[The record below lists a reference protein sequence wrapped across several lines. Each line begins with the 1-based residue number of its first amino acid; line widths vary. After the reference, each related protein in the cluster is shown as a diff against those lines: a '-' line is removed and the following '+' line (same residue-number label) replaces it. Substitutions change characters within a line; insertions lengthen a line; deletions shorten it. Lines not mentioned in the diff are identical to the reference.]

1 MNINILKLL
10 QKEFPSTVVDIR
22 DALELL
28 EVAIDNSID
37 KIGEKI
43 NYFYSDRNYEKVSE
57 LSLNS
62 RELNTI
68 NNKIQ
73 DTISKLDSI
82 MDNIISNDNSKGK
95 IEKGTPNYA
104 DYLVD
109 KNIEHTLN
117 EDYTNKK
124 PASFSIEGKNIKAN
138 DWKSVLIKTLNYL
151 AEKDSRILESFIND
165 KNMNGKKVLYFS
177 DKKEYIKRAPK
188 KVDQTNI
195 YVETN
200 QSANSIIKL
209 ISKVLDKYNISLKEY
224 KIYFRADYS
233 ELH

>member
-43 NYFYSDRNYEKVSE
+43 NDFYSDRNYEKVSE

-82 MDNIISNDNSKGK
+82 MDNISSNICYDQ
-95 IEKGTPNYA
+95 I
-104 DYLVD
+104 
-109 KNIEHTLN
+109 I
-117 EDYTNKK
+117 
-124 PASFSIEGKNIKAN
+124 
-138 DWKSVLIKTLNYL
+138 
-151 AEKDSRILESFIND
+151 
-165 KNMNGKKVLYFS
+165 
-177 DKKEYIKRAPK
+177 YI
-188 KVDQTNI
+188 
-195 YVETN
+195 
-200 QSANSIIKL
+200 
-209 ISKVLDKYNISLKEY
+209 
-224 KIYFRADYS
+224 
-233 ELH
+233 